1 MKPASIIFLI
11 VSVILIVLGFVTT
24 GVAMNLAPEGEKP
37 VVEIEDKNIGYT
49 AAPIGIKDVE
59 KIELKLKDANV
70 NIIGGAEI
78 PRVELFNFPEGLYS
92 APLPENKQTFTVT
105 DLSDFN
111 SFSGVAAIASN
122 FGGLRSFVN
131 YFKLAKYEKTVNIYL
146 SADYPVNVISCSL
159 ESGNVTIE
167 DCVGSADYNIT
178 LVSGDVTV
186 KNVDTTSSVNV
197 NISTGNLNLDGGDI
211 TDLDAVIGTGSV
223 YLGANIIN
231 ADVAITAGNMVCAY
245 PGSFDLVSGALVTK
259 DGKITID
266 GIPFGA
272 QKANL
277 TVGEKSMDVT
287 IEKGDIDITS
297 GTSAIE

>member
-11 VSVILIVLGFVTT
+11 VSLILVILGFVTT
-24 GVAMNLAPEGEKP
+24 SVAMNLAPEDEKP
-37 VVEIEDKNIGYT
+37 VVEIQDKDVGYT
-49 AAPIGIKDVE
+49 AAPIGIKGVE
-59 KIELKLKDANV
+59 KIELKLTDANV

-78 PRVELFNFPEGLYS
+78 PRVELINFPEGLYS
-92 APLPENKQTFTVT
+92 APSPENKQTFTVT

-111 SFSGVAAIASN
+111 SVSGIAAIASN
-122 FGGLRSFVN
+122 FKGLRSFVN

-146 SADYPVNVISCSL
+146 SADYPVNVISCNL
-159 ESGNVTIE
+159 ESGNVRIE
-167 DCVGSADYNIT
+167 NCVGSADYNIT

-186 KNVDTTSSVNV
+186 SNVDTTSSLTV
-197 NISTGNLNLDGGDI
+197 NISTGNLNLEEGDI
-211 TDLDAVIGTGSV
+211 TNLNAVIGTGSV
-223 YLGANIIN
+223 ALDANITK
-231 ADVAITAGNMVCAY
+231 ADVTIVTGNMICAC
-245 PGSFDLVSGALVTK
+245 PGSFDMVSGSLRTT

-272 QKANL
+272 QKSNL

-297 GTSAIE
+297 GSAAIE